1 MKIILDLSVRVLLI
15 KGIKTDEMY
24 WSSPSELE
32 SDDLSDDDLDTS
44 TITLT

>member
-1 MKIILDLSVRVLLI
+1 MKIILNQLVRVELI
-15 KGIKTDEMY
+15 SGIKTDEMY
-24 WSSPSELE
+24 WSNPSELE